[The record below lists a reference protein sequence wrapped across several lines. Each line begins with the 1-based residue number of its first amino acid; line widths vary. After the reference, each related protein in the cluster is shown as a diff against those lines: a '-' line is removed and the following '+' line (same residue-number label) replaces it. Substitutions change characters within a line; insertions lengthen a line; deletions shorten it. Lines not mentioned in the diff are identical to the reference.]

1 MLWSFTV
8 QTSDGSSAGKLLPFV
23 FGIVL
28 GLLIAIVS
36 RPPIQLITA
45 IAVCGTLF
53 KLKLIYFLKDSF
65 VFLLYHVPKTT
76 VAPTNGA
83 VSNQILAQTIV
94 ENAQIFFFS
103 SRTNSVVH
111 VVNIAKVDDIAT
123 LDTIEIAIKI
133 ATLAS
138 PLTVWKR

>member
-1 MLWSFTV
+1 MLMV
-8 QTSDGSSAGKLLPFV
+8 
-23 FGIVL
+23 
-28 GLLIAIVS
+28 
-36 RPPIQLITA
+36 A
-45 IAVCGTLF
+45 IAVCGTHL
-53 KLKLIYFLKDSF
+53 
-65 VFLLYHVPKTT
+65 PKTT

-123 LDTIEIAIKI
+123 LDTIEIAIRV

-138 PLTVWKR
+138 PVTSRQNKFNLGKDLE